1 MPALGA
7 YADLRAAKKRLLA
20 MATLGCVAA
29 PALLSLA
36 GPGDLWLAV
45 VAVVLSNLFYAI
57 GESLIAAFLPEL
69 RGAKPWARS
78 RAGAGA
84 SATSAA
90 CSRWA

>member
-1 MPALGA
+1 MGA
-7 YADLRAAKKRLLA
+7 WADLRAAKKRLLVLHGGLRA
-20 MATLGCVAA
+20 GHRGAGRR
-29 PALLSLA
+29 

-45 VAVVLSNLFYAI
+45 VAIVLSNLFYAY

-69 RGAKPWARS
+69 ARATPSAAS

-90 CSRWA
+90 C